1 MGGVVAGGAG
11 DFIRITD
18 RQVYLEQQVLNVY
31 FYRINDVTPLG
42 DGYLTVFGDSFVD
55 IVLPAVIAVQHEDL
69 VHTELFLE
77 NLTNCVDI
85 LTYTDSF
92 PVSGDYATGEGMPPF
107 VSWGVQL
114 IRESRTTRNGYKR
127 FAGVPEAAVADGL
140 MTGFGTEFAALET
153 ALAQDF
159 TAGIVTYAAPVILK
173 HPFVVPLVAPEYS
186 DIGSALY
193 RSVGSQNTRKLGR
206 GV

>member
-1 MGGVVAGGAG
+1 
-11 DFIRITD
+11 
-18 RQVYLEQQVLNVY
+18 VYLEQQVLNVY

-77 NLTNCVDI
+77 NLTNGVDI
-85 LTYTDSF
+85 LTYTDGF
-92 PVSGDYATGEGMPPF
+92 PVPGDYATGEGMPPF

-153 ALAQDF
+153 ALAQNF